1 MRLVRWA
8 VLASVAV
15 IVCGAAYS
23 FRNEVAHKLGL
34 SGTANA
40 AEQGSSSPAASA
52 QPQGRRGRANPAGAV
67 PVVTVTVTAKP
78 MPILVEAVGTV
89 QAIASIQIKPRLDSQ
104 IMKVLVEE
112 GALVKEG
119 DMLFELDQRSLKAQL
134 AQIEAQIRKDQAQVA
149 QTKRDSSRSEDLL
162 GKGAATVVA
171 RDTNMTLQKAAEAQL
186 ESDEAMRTN
195 ILTQLSFTE
204 IKAPVSGR
212 IGSIPNKA
220 GTIKSTLWTGGVDI
234 RYQPQPNLT
243 GVLSLN
249 PDFSQVESAITDINF
264 NYNKKFLA
272 DNRPFFQEGSAY
284 FGKNTSYFY
293 SNDVPNFDY
302 GAKLFT
308 RTTGYQLGALVTRA
322 PEARTDYAVNVQR
335 EIDSTHKI
343 GGIVVGTDQSAYR
356 NTLAAINAEGRETSG
371 LIYGFDGALTRTAG
385 APGDGSYV
393 QGTLGWQRDF
403 WTAYLFG
410 SQYTTNFFPA
420 DGLLDADLPDTRG
433 VTGYLSY
440 SRDFG
445 VGPIREMTGSATWK
459 VRDTGDG
466 DLQRNYAYVGGTIEF
481 RNEIRLGL
489 FWTGGQYRPVGS
501 VPGAWSTTI
510 NHDHYL
516 TASAD
521 FNTRSSRLGYGVSC
535 SSGSAGG
542 GPYDYCNLY
551 GWTRP
556 TATTFVNVS
565 LERANSFGRTEQ
577 YVVSAG
583 WDITPRHG
591 LYTRYIWNDGSQ
603 LRVAYTFHVS
613 ERMDF
618 FAVLNTQPGLPTQL
632 SAKLVVTLP

>member
-1 MRLVRWA
+1 VPGA
-8 VLASVAV
+8 FG
-15 IVCGAAYS
+15 CG
-23 FRNEVAHKLGL
+23 
-34 SGTANA
+34 
-40 AEQGSSSPAASA
+40 
-52 QPQGRRGRANPAGAV
+52 
-67 PVVTVTVTAKP
+67 
-78 MPILVEAVGTV
+78 
-89 QAIASIQIKPRLDSQ
+89 
-104 IMKVLVEE
+104 
-112 GALVKEG
+112 
-119 DMLFELDQRSLKAQL
+119 
-134 AQIEAQIRKDQAQVA
+134 
-149 QTKRDSSRSEDLL
+149 
-162 GKGAATVVA
+162 
-171 RDTNMTLQKAAEAQL
+171 
-186 ESDEAMRTN
+186 
-195 ILTQLSFTE
+195 
-204 IKAPVSGR
+204 
-212 IGSIPNKA
+212 
-220 GTIKSTLWTGGVDI
+220 
-234 RYQPQPNLT
+234 
-243 GVLSLN
+243 
-249 PDFSQVESAITDINF
+249 
-264 NYNKKFLA
+264 
-272 DNRPFFQEGSAY
+272 GSA
-284 FGKNTSYFY
+284 G
-293 SNDVPNFDY
+293 
-302 GAKLFT
+302 
-308 RTTGYQLGALVTRA
+308 TTGYQLGALVTRA